1 MKQITLFILL
11 LAFGLNLNAQDRK
24 EMIREKIESRK
35 IAFLSER
42 LDLTPETSQ
51 EFWPLYNAYNAE
63 MEEAQSEIRPLL
75 KRDMSDEDAN
85 ALLDKMLE
93 HETNVLSIK
102 KKYVAEMREVVGAE
116 NTLKFFKLDREF
128 KEKMLRDLGE
138 KRQER
143 RKARGR

>member
-1 MKQITLFILL
+1 MKQITLFMLL
-11 LAFGLNLNAQDRK
+11 LFLGISLNAQDRK

-42 LDLTPETSQ
+42 LALTPETSQ

-63 MEEAQSEIRPLL
+63 MEEAQSQIRPMF

-85 ALLDKMLE
+85 ALLDKMID

-102 KKYVAEMREVVGAE
+102 KKYVAQMREVIGAE

-143 RKARGR
+143 RRSGR